1 MTWVCA
7 VCKRSNEGLAASCSV
22 CASARAYAPRDK
34 SPLRQLPPPLAAAA
48 AAADQGSGSSAGSGA
63 KSSSA
68 NKDAVAALMASHGH
82 TRKAF

>member
-7 VCKRSNEGLAASCSV
+7 VCKRSNEGPAASCSV
-22 CASARAYAPRDK
+22 CYAPRDK

-48 AAADQGSGSSAGSGA
+48 AAAAAAAVDQGSGSSAGSGA

-68 NKDAVAALMASHGH
+68 NRDAVAALMASHGH